1 MAMSRAGMANCL
13 FEYGIFTVI
22 GYGVV
27 RRKPVPMTRK
37 FKDFLP

>member
-1 MAMSRAGMANCL
+1 MAKGRVRGANCL

-27 RRKPVPMTRK
+27 RRKPVPLTRK
-37 FKDFLP
+37 FKDFRP